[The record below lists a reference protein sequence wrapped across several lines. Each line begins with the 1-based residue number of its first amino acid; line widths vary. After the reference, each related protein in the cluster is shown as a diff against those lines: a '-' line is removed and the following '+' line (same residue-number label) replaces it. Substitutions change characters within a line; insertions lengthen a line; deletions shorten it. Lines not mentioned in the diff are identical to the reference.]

1 VKELL
6 KYGEYL
12 RPSFVSLFSLL
23 VSLAIGGIIIALAG
37 HPVDTAYV
45 SMFQGAF
52 GDMDKLADTLGIAT
66 PLIFTGLAVTLAMKG
81 GLINIGCEGQ
91 LLAGA
96 MAAALAG
103 VGIRGLP
110 AFFHVLL
117 CLFAAMAAGAF
128 WAAVTGWLKVKLRIN
143 EIVLAIMLN
152 YIVIYLTNYIV
163 TYLFKADSW
172 VVKSPDIQPG
182 AMLPKLYPHTRL
194 TIGFLISLGLV
205 AAVFCFLK
213 KTTKGFEIRA
223 MGSNFFAAEAGG
235 VIPARDIVITMSMS
249 GAIAGLAGASEVL
262 GVYRYFISGFSPG
275 YGYDGLAVAMLGQY
289 NPFGVALAAIF
300 IGALRSGA
308 AMMDRATSIPADF
321 VVIIQAIII
330 LVVATPG
337 LARVLKQRF
346 IRGGIKP
353 RTGDRKHG

>member
-1 VKELL
+1 VKELPNYR
-6 KYGEYL
+6 KYA
-12 RPSFVSLFSLL
+12 RPFLISFFSLL
-23 VSLAIGGIIIALAG
+23 ASLAVGGIIIALAG
-37 HPVDTAYV
+37 YQVDTAYA

-52 GDMDKLADTLGIAT
+52 GDMDRLADTLGIAT
-66 PLIFTGLAVTLAMKG
+66 PLIFTGLAVALAMKG

-96 MAAALAG
+96 MAAALVG
-103 VGIRGLP
+103 VNIRGAP
-110 AFFHVLL
+110 AFFHVLI
-117 CLFAAMAAGAF
+117 CLLAAMAAGAL
-128 WAAVTGWLKVKLRIN
+128 WAALTGWLKVRLGIN

-172 VVKSPDIQPG
+172 VVKSPDVQPG

-194 TIGFLISLGLV
+194 TVSFLIGLALA
-205 AAVFCFLK
+205 AAVYWFLK
-213 KTTKGFEIRA
+213 KTTRGFEIRA
-223 MGSNFFAAEAGG
+223 LGSNFFAAEAGG
-235 VIPARDIVITMSMS
+235 VIPARGIVMTMGMS

-289 NPFGVALAAIF
+289 HPFGTVLAAVF

-308 AMMDRATSIPADF
+308 AMLDRATSIPADF

-337 LARVLKQRF
+337 LVRVFKLRF
-346 IRGGIKP
+346 IRG
-353 RTGDRKHG
+353 RTKERMEDRKHG